1 MARFP
6 LCRESGFWNPRN
18 ICLWS
23 PESWAMESEIQF
35 KDSGI
40 PLTIG
45 IQNQGFTNRD
55 WNPLLGI
62 RNPRRGIHNPR
73 VY

>member
-1 MARFP
+1 
-6 LCRESGFWNPRN
+6 
-18 ICLWS
+18 
-23 PESWAMESEIQF
+23 MESEIQF

-55 WNPLLGI
+55 WNPLLEI
-62 RNPRRGIHNPR
+62 RNPRPGIQNPR
-73 VY
+73 VD

>member
-1 MARFP
+1 MAPFP

-40 PLTIG
+40 PPTTG
-45 IQNQGFTNRD
+45 IRNPSLTNRD
-55 WNPLLGI
+55 WNPVPGI
-62 RNPRRGIHNPR
+62 RNPRGGIQNPR
-73 VY
+73 VD